1 MTGAELAGRL
11 EKLAESWTAAS
22 AACLRISDA
31 DAGHTNGLVAQGEAN
46 ALRDCAQDLLAA
58 LAALPPPAAGGPEV
72 SLVEMVDWSQGYERS
87 APPLWRV
94 TLGEQVADFEH
105 EQAARNWASAIVG
118 YAGRTAD
125 RLRTGL
131 PPAAGDARAEVELAA
146 REKMRE
152 FINAMADEYAHE
164 HFIYDPTTGVWEAG
178 NETKESYELGLRDA
192 AGAIARLNCEKFGH
206 DWRRWNDI
214 TRRCYRCE
222 IQEHGEHLRT
232 ALAQAET

>member
-1 MTGAELAGRL
+1 MT
-11 EKLAESWTAAS
+11 
-22 AACLRISDA
+22 LRIILCTESCY
-31 DAGHTNGLVAQGEAN
+31 GTIHVAMPPVSKFRTLDVDLPELEE
-46 ALRDCAQDLLAA
+46 ALRSGGFSEDSYESTKLVGVELLN
-58 LAALPPPAAGGPEV
+58 GT
-72 SLVEMVDWSQGYERS
+72 M
-87 APPLWRV
+87 
-94 TLGEQVADFEH
+94 
-105 EQAARNWASAIVG
+105 AR
-118 YAGRTAD
+118 
-125 RLRTGL
+125 
-131 PPAAGDARAEVELAA
+131 PAAGDVRAEVELAA

-206 DWRRWNDI
+206 DWRRWNNI

-232 ALAQAET
+232 ALAQGQTGDGLAGEGERG

>member
-1 MTGAELAGRL
+1 MEALAGRW
-11 EKLAESWTAAS
+11 EAS
-22 AACLRISDA
+22 ALNREQYEPTPCWELR
-31 DAGHTNGLVAQGEAN
+31 G
-46 ALRDCAQDLLAA
+46 CAQDLRAA
-58 LAALPPPAAGGPEV
+58 LAALP
-72 SLVEMVDWSQGYERS
+72 
-87 APPLWRV
+87 
-94 TLGEQVADFEH
+94 
-105 EQAARNWASAIVG
+105 
-118 YAGRTAD
+118 
-125 RLRTGL
+125 

-232 ALAQAET
+232 ALAQAQTGDALAGEGERG

>member
-46 ALRDCAQDLLAA
+46 ALRDCAQDLRAA
-58 LAALPPPAAGGPEV
+58 LAALP
-72 SLVEMVDWSQGYERS
+72 
-87 APPLWRV
+87 
-94 TLGEQVADFEH
+94 
-105 EQAARNWASAIVG
+105 
-118 YAGRTAD
+118 
-125 RLRTGL
+125 

-164 HFIYDPTTGVWEAG
+164 HFICDPTTGVWEAG

-232 ALAQAET
+232 ALAQGQTDG